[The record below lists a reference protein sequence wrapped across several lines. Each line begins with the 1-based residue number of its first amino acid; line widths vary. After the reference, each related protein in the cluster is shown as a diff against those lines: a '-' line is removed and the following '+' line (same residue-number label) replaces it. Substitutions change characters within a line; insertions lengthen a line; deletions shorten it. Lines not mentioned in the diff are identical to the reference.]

1 MQFQKQLL
9 KNTLEEQQQ
18 YRQQQQQDQKRR
30 VIEQEQQILQEQA
43 KALEYDELQRKQ
55 IQKIKQRE
63 LSEAYEQSINQKKQN
78 QNIIKQKQIQDEYNL
93 VSQAQQY
100 QEMQKQQ
107 KMLQQ
112 YQMKQIAQASM
123 DDKMRKIMQQKELQE
138 QDKIKEQLNQRD
150 EEFRITEKQKQY
162 RDYYRQVAEQQDKM
176 QKNFADKIGSDK
188 QYQIENMINRGIENV
203 QYKEEM
209 EAQQKKQS
217 QLYNK
222 QMMRDS
228 LQKQIFEKEQSTKN
242 QNGSQV
248 MSNGFRSIEN
258 NQIDPSV
265 HNPLLNPIPGY
276 NQNPYLNQ
284 RSSLGTYGNQ
294 VLKMY

>member
-1 MQFQKQLL
+1 MQYQKQLL

-18 YRQQQQQDQKRR
+18 YRQQQQIDSKRR
-30 VIEQEQQILQEQA
+30 ALELEQQILQESA
-43 KALEYDELQRKQ
+43 KALEYDQLQRKQ

-78 QNIIKQKQIQDEYNL
+78 QNIIKQKQIQDEFNL

-100 QEMQKQQ
+100 QEMQRQQ
-107 KMLQQ
+107 KMHQQ
-112 YQMKQIAQASM
+112 QQMKQIAQASM

-138 QDKIKEQLNQRD
+138 QEKIKEQINQRD
-150 EEFRITEKQKQY
+150 EENRIQEKQKQY
-162 RDYYRQVAEQQDKM
+162 QDYYRQVAEHQERM
-176 QKNFADKIGSDK
+176 SQKFAEKIGSAR
-188 QYQIENMINRGIENV
+188 QSQIENMINRGIENV
-203 QYKEEM
+203 QYKEEI
-209 EAQQKKQS
+209 EAQQKKQN

-222 QMMRDS
+222 QLMRDS
-228 LQKQIFEKEQSTKN
+228 LQKQIYEREQSSKN
-242 QNGSQV
+242 QNGSQI
-248 MSNGFRSIEN
+248 MSNGFRSPDN
-258 NQIDPSV
+258 NQINPQV

-284 RSSLGTYGNQ
+284 RSQLGTYGNQ

>member
-18 YRQQQQQDQKRR
+18 FRQQQQFDQKRR
-30 VIEQEQQILQEQA
+30 AIEQEQQLLQESA
-43 KALEYDELQRKQ
+43 KALEHDELQRKQ
-55 IQKIKQRE
+55 IQRIKQRE

-123 DDKMRKIMQQKELQE
+123 DDKMRKIMQQKEQQE
-138 QDKIKEQLNQRD
+138 QEKIKEQLNQRD
-150 EEFRITEKQKQY
+150 EENRISEKQKQY
-162 RDYYRQVAEQQDKM
+162 RDYYRQVAEHQDRM
-176 QKNFADKIGSDK
+176 QKNFAEKIGSDK
-188 QYQIENMINRGIENV
+188 QFQIDNMINRGIENV
-203 QYKEEM
+203 QYKEDM

-217 QLYNK
+217 QIYNK

-242 QNGSQV
+242 QNGSQI
-248 MSNGFRSIEN
+248 MSNGFRSTEN

-284 RSSLGTYGNQ
+284 RSQLGTYGNQ